1 MEEEKAAVEVMPQP
15 MPIITMIETNLNDTF
30 VDDEP
35 NQEVANASSQQ
46 EMTRE
51 EEIQSIIDTLTEEIA
66 QT

>member
-35 NQEVANASSQQ
+35 NQEVVNANSQQ

>member
-15 MPIITMIETNLNDTF
+15 MPIITMIDSNLRDTF

>member
-1 MEEEKAAVEVMPQP
+1 MEVISRWYWSLILS
-15 MPIITMIETNLNDTF
+15 IITMIDSDLRDTF

-35 NQEVANASSQQ
+35 NQEVANANSQQ

>member
-1 MEEEKAAVEVMPQP
+1 MEEEKAAMEVMPQP